1 MRRFFLCALP
11 LVSLVLPL
19 RSQQFEGTLTV
30 RIGGPGGTGSMLTRM
45 TTKGDKVL
53 TVMTLPGTPPQE
65 LRMITDNH
73 AHTLTTLTPFP
84 PGMVLPPGVSMA
96 KGVVAVREMPTPVK
110 PTTGSSSKSD
120 IRKLGSSQTI
130 AATKCDDYEV
140 TGETGQV
147 VRMCLASSL
156 GRMAPG
162 ALGGGG
168 QSGQPAPWAS
178 VLGDKPLMPLKIWQP
193 DGTIVLEVV
202 AIKRELVSPRVFDI
216 PPGYVDMETALKA
229 RTGTPKP

>member
-1 MRRFFLCALP
+1 MRRLLLCALSS
-11 LVSLVLPL
+11 VSFVLPL
-19 RSQQFEGTLTV
+19 SAQQFEGTLTV
-30 RIGGPGGTGSMLTRM
+30 RIGGPGGTGSMITRM

-53 TVMTLPGTPPQE
+53 TVMTLPGAAGQE

-84 PGMVLPPGVSMA
+84 PGMVLPPGVSTA
-96 KGVVAVREMPTPVK
+96 KGVVAVRSMPTPPK
-110 PTTGSSSKSD
+110 TTSGGTPKSD
-120 IRKLGSSQTI
+120 IRKLGTSQTI
-130 AATKCDDYEV
+130 AATKCDDYEA

-202 AIKRELVSPRVFDI
+202 GIKRELVSPKTFDV

>member
-1 MRRFFLCALP
+1 MRRLFLGTLALLLLAPP
-11 LVSLVLPL
+11 LA
-19 RSQQFEGTLTV
+19 SQQFEGTLTV
-30 RIGGPGGTGSMLTRM
+30 RIGGPGGTGSMITRM

-65 LRMITDNH
+65 LRMITDNN

-84 PGMVLPPGVSMA
+84 PGMVLPPGVSTA
-96 KGVVAVREMPTPVK
+96 KGVVAVRAVPAPMKPMTGNTP
-110 PTTGSSSKSD
+110 KSD

-130 AATKCDDYEV
+130 AATTCDDYEV

-202 AIKRELVSPRVFDI
+202 AIKRDLVSPRLFDI